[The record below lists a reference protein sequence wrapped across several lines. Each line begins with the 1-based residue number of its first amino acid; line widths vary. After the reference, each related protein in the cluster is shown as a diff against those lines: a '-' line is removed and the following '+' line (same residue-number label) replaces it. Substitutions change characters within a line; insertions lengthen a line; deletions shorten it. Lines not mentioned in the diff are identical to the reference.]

1 MATDGSR
8 VGHGRGAVTSSE
20 GGRAGS
26 DYRQSHLERGAD
38 YDAALVHDPFDAFLA
53 ARERALLLEAV
64 AREFP
69 QGIRR
74 YLDFACG
81 TGRITQLVAP
91 LAAQSYG
98 VDVSETMLAQARAKC
113 PGTTFLLRD
122 LTHEPAGIE
131 PVQLVTAFRFF
142 GNAQDELRQDAIR
155 AIHDVLAERGILI
168 LDNHRNPWTV
178 RQGIRRLVGD
188 RADATGDGRLDLHHW
203 KLRRLLIRG
212 GFQVA
217 SLRGIAF
224 WLFRARLAQADV
236 LESRAAA
243 LLEHMSRLPILGR
256 FSPAYVV
263 VARKR

>member
-1 MATDGSR
+1 MTP
-8 VGHGRGAVTSSE
+8 VE
-20 GGRAGS
+20 GKREES
-26 DYRQSHLERGAD
+26 DYRRSHLERGAD
-38 YDAALVHDPFDAFLA
+38 YDAALAYDPFDAFLA

-64 AREFP
+64 ARAFP
-69 QGIRR
+69 RGIPR

-91 LAAQSYG
+91 LAVQSYG

-142 GNAQDELRQDAIR
+142 GNAQDELRRDAIR
-155 AIHDVLAERGILI
+155 AMHAVLAEHGILI

-188 RADATGDGRLDLHHW
+188 RANDTGDGRLDLNHW
-203 KLRRLLIRG
+203 KLRRLLIGG
-212 GFQVA
+212 GFEVV
-217 SLRGIAF
+217 SLRGIGF
-224 WLFRARLAQADV
+224 WLFRARLAQAGV
-236 LESRAAA
+236 LESRTAG
-243 LLEHMSRLPILGR
+243 LLESASRLPILGR
-256 FSPAYVV
+256 FSPAYVL